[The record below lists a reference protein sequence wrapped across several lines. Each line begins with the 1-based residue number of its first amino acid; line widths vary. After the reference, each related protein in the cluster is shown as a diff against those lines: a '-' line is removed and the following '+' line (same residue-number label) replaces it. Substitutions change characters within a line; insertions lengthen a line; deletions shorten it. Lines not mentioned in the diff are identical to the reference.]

1 MLPYLYIILL
11 LIAIISIEIVI
22 TLDKMRERRHKRQ
35 LRLSESY
42 IRQITKILF
51 ADECLEIYPQP
62 NNTIRR
68 TALAEAIY
76 LTLSH
81 TYGNDYTIIR
91 ELARRYRLDI
101 FLQQR
106 IRWSYGYQ
114 RAHTLM
120 LLSAIPSNY
129 SSTYLLRRYLRS
141 HNNDIRT
148 AALLAALATHPS
160 KAIATIASISFKLSP
175 LDIFRIIG
183 LLRRGLFP
191 IAYEPLLMSSNRNL
205 KMLGMAI
212 VRSFGIGIADKHL
225 QYIIS
230 TESDYEIIHEAIYTI
245 STLGRPL
252 RHNKVRERISHMP
265 QRRRKQLCRHLTK
278 AGYSLSVIRCIFS
291 AKETLYSEAIIKSFK
306 RSLTCSQSSNIS

>member
-1 MLPYLYIILL
+1 MLPYLYIIILF
-11 LIAIISIEIVI
+11 IAIISIEIAV
-22 TLDKMRERRHKRQ
+22 TLNKIRERRHKRQ
-35 LRLSESY
+35 LRLCESY

-51 ADECLEIYPQP
+51 TDECLEIYPQP

-68 TALAEAIY
+68 TALSEALY

-81 TYGNDYTIIR
+81 TYGNGYTIIR

-114 RAHTLM
+114 RAHALM
-120 LLSAIPSNY
+120 LLSTIPSNY
-129 SSTYLLRRYLRS
+129 SSMYLFRRYLHS

-148 AALLAALATHPS
+148 AALLAALASNPS
-160 KAIATIASISFKLSP
+160 KAIPTIASIPVKLSP

-205 KMLGMAI
+205 KMLGLAI
-212 VRSFGIGIADKHL
+212 VRSFGIETADKHL
-225 QYIIS
+225 QNILS
-230 TESDYEIIHEAIYTI
+230 TEADYEIIHETIYTI

-252 RHNKVRERISHMP
+252 KHNIIRKRISHMS
-265 QRRRKQLCRHLTK
+265 QRRRKQLCRHLTQ
-278 AGYSLSVIRCIFS
+278 AGYSISAIRCIFS
-291 AKETLYSEAIIKSFK
+291 SNETLYSESIIKSFK